1 MRNIT
6 LAAAKANLSKLI
18 ERAAAGE
25 TVRITRCGKP
35 VTEVKTPRNQIDHL
49 ALGALTEAMTAQK
62 SPRGISFAGRGIVSL
77 FESPSAYVTP
87 AALTNE
93 ARIINYSKFSR
104 SPSWQL
110 HPNGSM
116 SESTSYSRKVPQSPG
131 PFNLAEVGD

>member
-49 ALGALTEAMTAQK
+49 ALGALTEAMPAQK
-62 SPRGISFAGRGIVSL
+62 SPRGISFAVRCRYLTRNLCGYGGLCAAPKLVVAADL
-77 FESPSAYVTP
+77 APFEASPRFDILMSGVVGKHRVV
-87 AALTNE
+87 
-93 ARIINYSKFSR
+93 ARR
-104 SPSWQL
+104 VRTRRQL
-110 HPNGSM
+110 
-116 SESTSYSRKVPQSPG
+116 ER
-131 PFNLAEVGD
+131 

>member
-49 ALGALTEAMTAQK
+49 ALGALTEAGCDHPTVLDALSEPLVPAEACWMVETL
-62 SPRGISFAGRGIVSL
+62 AGA
-77 FESPSAYVTP
+77 E
-87 AALTNE
+87 
-93 ARIINYSKFSR
+93 
-104 SPSWQL
+104 
-110 HPNGSM
+110 
-116 SESTSYSRKVPQSPG
+116 PG
-131 PFNLAEVGD
+131 TLLRHHL